1 MTEKNEKTESV
12 DMIREIVNKD
22 METGKWGGR
31 VHTRF
36 PPEPNGYLHI
46 GHARN
51 ICLNF
56 GLAEEYGGLY
66 NLRFDDT
73 NPVSEETEYV
83 ESMIRDIHWLGF
95 DWGDRLFYA
104 SDYFQQLYDY
114 AVELIKRG
122 KAYVCDLT
130 EEEIRATRGT
140 ITEPGKESP
149 YRNRSIEENLDLFER
164 MRNGEFK
171 DGEKTLRAKIDMAHP
186 NMKMRDPVMYRIR
199 HTSHHR
205 TGDEWCIYPMYDFTH
220 CLSDSLEGITHSIC
234 TLEFDVNRPLYD
246 WYLDQLEVYHPQ
258 QIEVARVNLSHTI
271 LSKRKLL
278 QLVEKGYVNGWD
290 DPRMPTLSG
299 LRRRG
304 YTPSSIREFSDRVG
318 VGKAEGTAEMAL
330 LEFCIRQE
338 LNYTAPR
345 VMVVLRPIKLIIDNY
360 PEGKVEMM
368 EAINN
373 PEDPDA
379 GTRMLPFSRELY
391 VEIDDFRE
399 DPPRKWFRLA
409 PGKEVRLKHAYYVTV
424 TDVVKDEKTGEITEL
439 HCTYDP
445 ESRGGGTPDG
455 RKVRGTIHWVSV
467 DHAVDAEVRLYN
479 NLFTVP
485 YPESEEGE
493 YTDYINPDSLVTL
506 RGCKMEPGLVDAK
519 PGDRFQFMRKGYF
532 CVDPD
537 STKKTKVFNRTVT
550 LRDTWAKI
558 EKKLKKK
565 KKK

>member
-1 MTEKNEKTESV
+1 MIKDDEETKSI
-12 DMIREIVNKD
+12 DFIREIVNKD
-22 METGKWGGR
+22 METEKWGGR

-56 GLAEEYGGLY
+56 CLAEEYGGLY

-83 ESMIRDIHWLGF
+83 ESIIKDIQWLGF

-104 SDYFQQLYDY
+104 SDYFPQLYDY

-130 EEEIRATRGT
+130 EEEIRSTRGT
-140 ITEPGKESP
+140 VKEHGKESP
-149 YRNRSIEENLDLFER
+149 YRSRSVEENLGLFEHTR
-164 MRNGEFK
+164 DGEFK

-199 HTSHHR
+199 HTTHHR
-205 TGDEWCIYPMYDFTH
+205 TGDKWCIYPMYDFTH
-220 CLSDSLEGITHSIC
+220 CLSDSIEGITHSIC

-246 WYLDQLEVYHPQ
+246 WYLDQLEAYHPQ
-258 QIEVARVNLSHTI
+258 QIEVARVNLSYTI

-278 QLVEKGYVNGWD
+278 QLVEKGLVNGWD

-304 YTPSSIREFSDRVG
+304 YTPASIREFSDRVG
-318 VGKAEGTAEMAL
+318 VGKSEGTSEIAL

-338 LNYTAPR
+338 LNFCAPR
-345 VMVVLRPIKLIIDNY
+345 VMVVLRPVKLIIDNY

-373 PEDPDA
+373 PEDPEA
-379 GTRMLPFSRELY
+379 GTRILPFSKELY
-391 VEIDDFRE
+391 VELDDFRE
-399 DPPRKWFRLA
+399 DPPRKWFRLT

-445 ESRGGGTPDG
+445 ESRGGGTPDM
-455 RKVRGTIHWVSV
+455 RKVRGTIHWVSA
-467 DHAVDAEVRLYN
+467 DHAVDAEVHLYN

-485 YPESEEGE
+485 EPMGEEGE
-493 YTDYINPDSLVTL
+493 YTDYINPNSLEVL
-506 RGCKMEPGLVDAK
+506 KGCKMEPRLVDAK
-519 PGDRFQFMRKGYF
+519 PGDKFQFMRKGYF

-537 STKKTKVFNRTVT
+537 STDKMKVFNRTVT

-558 EKKLKKK
+558 EKKMKKK
-565 KKK
+565 R

>member
-1 MTEKNEKTESV
+1 MIKDDEETKSI
-12 DMIREIVNKD
+12 DFIREIVNKD
-22 METGKWGGR
+22 METEKWGGR

-56 GLAEEYGGLY
+56 CLAEEYGGLY

-83 ESMIRDIHWLGF
+83 ESMIEDIHWLGF

-104 SDYFQQLYDY
+104 SDYFPQLYDY

-130 EEEIRATRGT
+130 EEEIRSTRGT
-140 ITEPGKESP
+140 VKEHGKESP
-149 YRNRSIEENLDLFER
+149 YRVRSIEENLDLFER

-199 HTSHHR
+199 HITHHR
-205 TGDEWCIYPMYDFTH
+205 TGDKWCIYPMYDFTH
-220 CLSDSLEGITHSIC
+220 CLSDSIEGITHSIC

-246 WYLDQLEVYHPQ
+246 WYLDQLEAYHPQ
-258 QIEVARVNLSHTI
+258 QIEVARVNLSYTI

-278 QLVEKGYVNGWD
+278 QLVEKGLVNGWD

-304 YTPSSIREFSDRVG
+304 YTPASIREFSDRVG
-318 VGKAEGTAEMAL
+318 VGKSEGTSEIAL

-338 LNYTAPR
+338 LNFCAPR
-345 VMVVLRPIKLIIDNY
+345 VMVVLRPVKLIIDNY

-373 PEDPDA
+373 PEDPEA
-379 GTRMLPFSRELY
+379 GTRILPFSKELY
-391 VEIDDFRE
+391 VELDDFRE
-399 DPPRKWFRLA
+399 DPPRKWFRLT

-445 ESRGGGTPDG
+445 ESRGGGTPDM
-455 RKVRGTIHWVSV
+455 RKVRGTIHWVSA
-467 DHAVDAEVRLYN
+467 DHAVDAEVHLYN

-485 YPESEEGE
+485 EPMGEEGE
-493 YTDYINPDSLVTL
+493 YTDYINPNSLEVL
-506 RGCKMEPGLVDAK
+506 KGCKMEPRLVDAK
-519 PGDRFQFMRKGYF
+519 PGDKFQFMRKGYF

-537 STKKTKVFNRTVT
+537 STDKMKVFNRTVT

-558 EKKLKKK
+558 EKKMKKK
-565 KKK
+565 R